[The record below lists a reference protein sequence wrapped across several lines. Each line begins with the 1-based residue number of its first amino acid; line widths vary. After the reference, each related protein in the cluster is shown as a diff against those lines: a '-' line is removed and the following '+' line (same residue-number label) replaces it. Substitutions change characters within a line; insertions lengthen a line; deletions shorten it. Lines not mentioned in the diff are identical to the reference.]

1 MKPFKKHNAQTFK
14 KWTRKIQATKIEIKF
29 TIYLITNGE
38 KGLLEIHFFEKF
50 DKVAKL
56 GKAAEDV

>member
-1 MKPFKKHNAQTFK
+1 MHKLSKNGPGKSKLQKLKLNLLHT
-14 KWTRKIQATKIEIKF
+14 
-29 TIYLITNGE
+29 YVLTNGE